1 MYSIQ
6 AHDGSVQSLAYSAS
20 YVLSLGTDDKLCVWE
35 RFQGHLLN
43 TISIV
48 GLFHRNYVWCLIN
61 KCNSVCSLSRTAA
74 AW

>member
-20 YVLSLGTDDKLCVWE
+20 YVLSLGVDDKLCVWE

-48 GLFHRNYVWCLIN
+48 STIISEISC
-61 KCNSVCSLSRTAA
+61 
-74 AW
+74 

>member
-6 AHDGSVQSLAYSAS
+6 AHDGSIQSLAYSAS

-48 GLFHRNYVWCLIN
+48 SILNLFKFLGLNQ
-61 KCNSVCSLSRTAA
+61 
-74 AW
+74 